1 MANKKVQPISVKHIE
16 NYDAIAATGSTS
28 AAAAALGLSQS
39 NSSRMLQQLEEY
51 LGVELF
57 YRDKNRLSPTR
68 EGTHLGPEIRAIA
81 DRLQALRA
89 SARELEAGTS
99 EQIRLR
105 IAFPSSLTVSL
116 VPPLLGQFRQ
126 SFPNVF
132 AEIFAGPYTAIE
144 RMVIDGVADVGF
156 TRVPLSLSGLRRE
169 FEIGSRNV
177 CALHEDHPL
186 ASRKSLTIADLE
198 GHDMVLLN
206 RERPARHELEAMFY
220 KAGLKVKPV
229 AEAHSVAC
237 ACALAAANLGITI
250 VSEFLAKPNLAAD
263 LRLIPLEPI
272 LPVRYALI
280 TAEKTAAP
288 KLASIFIQYFQ
299 QWVERNIQALSS
311 H

>member
-39 NSSRMLQQLEEY
+39 NASRMLQQLEEY

-57 YRDKNRLSPTR
+57 YRDKNRLSPTK

-81 DRLQALRA
+81 DRLQALRT

-99 EQIRLR
+99 KQIRLR

-116 VPPLLGQFRQ
+116 VPPMLGQFRQ
-126 SFPNVF
+126 SFPNVSV
-132 AEIFAGPYTAIE
+132 EIFAGPYTAIE
-144 RMVIDGVADVGF
+144 RMVVDGVADIGF
-156 TRVPLSLSGLRRE
+156 TRVPLTLSGLRRE

-186 ASRKSLTIADLE
+186 ASRKSLTVAELE

-206 RERPARHELEAMFY
+206 RERPARHELEAIFY
-220 KAGLKVKPV
+220 KAGLRLKPV

-250 VSEFLAKPNLAAD
+250 VSELLARPNLAAN
-263 LRLIPLEPI
+263 LRLVPLEPI
-272 LPVRYALI
+272 LPVNYAVI
-280 TAEKTAAP
+280 MSEKTAAP
-288 KLASIFIQYFQ
+288 KVATLFVRHLQEWLEKNAFGS
-299 QWVERNIQALSS
+299 
-311 H
+311 